1 MLERVLMAVL
11 VQVLKRADYSGS
23 NPEPDKFLLAVNNV
37 TRGNS
42 KGVWMPL
49 KHSKA

>member
-1 MLERVLMAVL
+1 MLEKVLMALL
-11 VQVLKRADYSGS
+11 VQVLKWTGYSGS

-42 KGVWMPL
+42 RGVWMPL